1 VLLVGSLG
9 YSNQVLGTI
18 PQRLKSAKKLAHP
31 VKTGGDHVY
40 VLAGGELYFDA
51 PLALDTDGSVY
62 AKQDPTGQPDTSIH
76 NPDGTPVDANAVSY
90 FVLPCH
96 GFQEKLGIRYG
107 DIAAVIYK
115 GKIEFAVF
123 ADCGPDAL
131 GEGSIA
137 LHRGLGRERIVNG
150 KLHNAGIES
159 GVITIVFP
167 VSGISDDPQTP
178 AKIRETGR
186 RLFRELGG
194 NLQ

>member
-1 VLLVGSLG
+1 MKLSRLV
-9 YSNQVLGTI
+9 
-18 PQRLKSAKKLAHP
+18 KM
-31 VKTGGDHVY
+31 GGDHIY
-40 VLAGGELYFDA
+40 LLPGGELYFDA

-62 AKQDPTGQPDTSIH
+62 AKQDPTGDPDTSIH
-76 NPDGTPVDANAVSY
+76 NPDGTPVDANAVPY

-96 GFQEKLGIRYG
+96 GFQEKLDIRYG

-137 LHRGLGRERIVNG
+137 LHRQLGRKPIVNG

-167 VSGISDDPQTP
+167 GSGISNDPQTP
-178 AKIRETGR
+178 DKIRETGR